1 MAEQMRRSDETEP
14 RIGSWL
20 AGIFLLFSVPWIII
34 GDLLVASIGDVAD
47 LELVQTLKGLLFVFI
62 CAALAKYFG
71 DRFHAQLLGYYR
83 RERRLREHLVRAEY
97 VGEIASWE
105 KDLGDGRTF
114 CSENCDVLFGTSIA
128 ATESFEDVLRAHI
141 HPDDGDRVAQ
151 LRGDWWRDG
160 GTLELEYRL
169 ADPQGLTKWIEERA
183 EFVEDEGGKIR
194 YAVGTIRDISKLK
207 AAKAAR
213 DAAEARAERRE
224 ALVRMA
230 AEKANFGGWRY
241 ELGDEHE
248 IWSDGTARVRGL
260 QPNIRISPVEAMEHY
275 ANGDRERMRSLFNSC
290 IEDGEA
296 FDDIFRMNTADG
308 RQIVVRTL
316 GEPQYD
322 ETGKIVAVQGAI
334 QDVTE
339 LVSAREEAD
348 RRNAQLQ
355 SVLASIGDGFATLD
369 QEWTVTFINR
379 RGSELFG
386 LNPGKVQGRSFWDL
400 FPAARGSRFEHKCR
414 EAIETGESRSS
425 VEYVSA
431 ISRWLDVNVHPT
443 PGGLAIYFRDDSEK
457 QHARQWLKLLESAV
471 QSLDDILTVVK
482 VGTGEWDEQ
491 EVIYANNTTEK
502 QLGYSSE
509 EFIGKS
515 PWFFV
520 DTVRSGRAVS
530 ELQRAISAGT
540 SATAEVFVNAKSGG
554 GRWFEAHTSPIHD
567 RKGQI
572 THRVA
577 VLRDVTDRKRY
588 EERILESEERF
599 RLISRASSDVIWD
612 WDIATGFFW
621 VSDNYEDVFG
631 FDISNEPQTF
641 DASIARIH
649 PDDRERVRN
658 SLFDAI
664 QSDLSTW
671 SAEYKV
677 RNAHGSYSIVEDRAF
692 IIRNS
697 EGQALRMVAG
707 MTDVTELRELDEKLR
722 ASQKL
727 EAIGHLTGGV
737 AHDFNNL
744 LTIILGNSELLID
757 SVTDPGQER
766 MANAILNAAER
777 GAYLTD
783 GLLAFSRRQ
792 PLEPVPVDV
801 NELILRS
808 ESLLRQ
814 GVEEG
819 ITLRFAL
826 EAEDAVVLIDPAR
839 LQSAILNLVINS
851 RHAIGERGTITVE
864 TSTRIFD
871 DTSEVEAADLAAG
884 RYLAISVTDDGIGM
898 TRDVQQRAFDPFF
911 TTKPAG
917 KGTGLGLS
925 STYGFVK
932 QSGGEAR
939 IYSEIGEGTTV
950 NIYLPLANEETDAV
964 APPSQKDVPPG
975 RGEHILVVEDDP
987 DLRQHAEA
995 QIRALGYRVS
1005 VAENADEALALLEQ
1019 DPSVD
1024 LLFTDVIMPG
1034 SMHGAELARTARAA
1048 YPDLKVLYTSGYTK
1062 NVTLNKGRL
1071 DENVELLPKPYRR
1084 EDLARRLREQLDV

>member
-1 MAEQMRRSDETEP
+1 MAEQMRDCSK
-14 RIGSWL
+14 IGSRVGSRL

-34 GDLLVASIGDVAD
+34 GDFLVWKSGDMIDID
-47 LELVQTLKGLLFVFI
+47 LAQTLKGLLFVFI

-71 DRFHAQLLGYYR
+71 DRFHADLLGYYR
-83 RERRLREHLVRAEY
+83 RERRLREHLARAEH

-105 KDLGDGRTF
+105 KDLGDGSTF

-128 ATESFEDVLRAHI
+128 ATDSFERVLRVHI
-141 HPDDGDRVAQ
+141 HADDWDRVAQ
-151 LRGDWWRDG
+151 LRNNWWRDG
-160 GTLELEYRL
+160 GTLEVEYRL
-169 ADPQGLTKWIEERA
+169 EHPQGEIKWVEERA
-183 EFVEDEGGKIR
+183 EFIAGEDGKIR
-194 YAVGTIRDISKLK
+194 YAVGTIRDISELK
-207 AAKAAR
+207 AATAAR
-213 DAAEARAERRE
+213 EAAEARAQRRE

-241 ELGDEHE
+241 EIGDEHE
-248 IWSDGTARVRGL
+248 IWSEGTARVRGL
-260 QPNIRISPVEAMEHY
+260 QPDIGISPAEAMEHY
-275 ANGDRERMRSLFNSC
+275 ANGDRERMRRLFNSC

-296 FDDIFRMNTADG
+296 FDDLFRMNTVDG
-308 RQIVVRTL
+308 RQIMVRTL

-322 ETGKIVAVQGAI
+322 QTGKLVAVQGAI

-355 SVLASIGDGFATLD
+355 SVLASIGDGFVTLD
-369 QEWTVTFINR
+369 QAWTVTFINR
-379 RGSELFG
+379 RGSELFD
-386 LNPGKVQGRSFWDL
+386 LSPSTVQGRNFREICSG
-400 FPAARGSRFEHKCR
+400 ARDSSFEHKCR
-414 EAIETGESRSS
+414 DAIETGESRSS

-431 ISRWLDVNVHPT
+431 ISRWLDVNIHPT

-457 QHARQWLKLLESAV
+457 QHARQWAKLLESAV

-482 VGTGEWDEQ
+482 VGTDETDDQ
-491 EVIYANNTTEK
+491 EVIYANNTTET
-502 QLGYSSE
+502 QLGYSTE

-520 DTVRSGRAVS
+520 DKARSARAVA
-530 ELQRAISAGT
+530 ELQRAISAGK
-540 SATAEVFVNAKSGG
+540 SATAEVFVNAKAGG
-554 GRWFEAHTSPIHD
+554 GRWFEAHTSPIYD
-567 RKGQI
+567 RKGKI

-599 RLISRASSDVIWD
+599 RLICRASSDVIWD

-621 VSDNYEDVFG
+621 LSDNYEEVFG

-649 PDDRERVRN
+649 PDDQDWIRN

-664 QSDLSTW
+664 QGDVSTW
-671 SAEYKV
+671 SAEYRV
-677 RNAHGSYSIVEDRAF
+677 RNAQGGYSIVEDRAF
-692 IIRNS
+692 IIRNT
-697 EGQALRMVAG
+697 EGKALRMVAG

-777 GAYLTD
+777 GADLTD

-871 DTSEVEAADLAAG
+871 DTSELEAADFAAG

-898 TRDVQQRAFDPFF
+898 TTDVQQRAFDPFF

-917 KGTGLGLS
+917 EGTGLGLS

-939 IYSEIGEGTTV
+939 ICSEIGEGTSV
-950 NIYLPLANEETDAV
+950 HIYLPLAKDTADVFAL
-964 APPSQKDVPPG
+964 PSQKEVLMG
-975 RGEHILVVEDDP
+975 QGEHILVVEDDP
-987 DLRQHAEA
+987 DLRQHAETL
-995 QIRALGYRVS
+995 ISGLGYRVS
-1005 VAENADEALALLEQ
+1005 IAENADEALAFLDHE
-1019 DPSVD
+1019 PSVD

-1034 SMHGAELARTARAA
+1034 SMHGADLARETKARH
-1048 YPDLKVLYTSGYTK
+1048 PDIKILFTSGYTK
-1062 NVTLNKGRL
+1062 NVILHKGRL
-1071 DENVELLPKPYRR
+1071 DENVELLSKPYRR
-1084 EDLARRLREQLDV
+1084 EDLARRLREQLDA